1 MSDQIT
7 ISKTLSIRECGKDEH
22 WLQDQI
28 AADPSIL
35 GLGELDVVSREKK
48 QSSGG
53 RLDLLLGDSE
63 NGLMYEVELMLGAT
77 DESHIIRTL
86 EYWDLERRRWPKRAH
101 TAVLVAETMNRR
113 FFNVIQLLSLTIP
126 IVAIQVNIVEV
137 AGNRVLHF
145 TKILDAYQEPE
156 LEERPQIETAETI
169 GEEFW
174 QKKSASTLSN
184 AKALQEILSRG
195 VGELTIRFRASYIR
209 LMHDEEIYFSLA
221 KGSNDKTTFYA
232 WLKNSEAPQ
241 ATVLLDGKRI
251 PYDLKPYVSDWQT
264 VRLTIDQNLIQG
276 KTEIFEKIAELTKNS
291 WQSELN

>member
-1 MSDQIT
+1 MTDQIT
-7 ISKTLSIRECGKDEH
+7 ISKTLSICECGKDEH
-22 WLQDQI
+22 WLQDQT
-28 AADPSIL
+28 AANPSIL
-35 GLGELDVVSREKK
+35 GLGELEVVSREKQ

-86 EYWDLERRRWPKRAH
+86 EYWDLERRRWPKRTH

-126 IVAIQVNIVEV
+126 IIAIQTNIIEV

-145 TKILDAYQEPE
+145 TKILDAYQELE
-156 LEERPQIETAETI
+156 LEERPQIETIETV
-169 GEEFW
+169 GEDFW
-174 QKKSASTLSN
+174 QQKSAGTLAN

-195 VGELTIRFRASYIR
+195 VGELTLRYKASYIR
-209 LMHDEEIYFSLA
+209 LLHDEEIYFSLA
-221 KGSNDKTTFYA
+221 KGRNGKTTFYA
-232 WLKNSEAPQ
+232 WLKNSEIPK
-241 ATVLLDGKRI
+241 TTGVLDGTRI
-251 PYDLKPYVSDWQT
+251 PYDLKPWNSDWQT
-264 VRLTIDQNLIQG
+264 VRLTVDQNLIQG
-276 KTEIFEKIAELTKNS
+276 KKEVFEKIAELTKES